1 MMTQS
6 QQKDTISEITSTFY
20 WRWLLHKC

>member
-1 MMTQS
+1 MTQS